1 MASNKKQAAISFIFI
16 TMLIDIT
23 GWGIIIP
30 VIPKLIKEL
39 IN

>member
-1 MASNKKQAAISFIFI
+1 MSSNKKSAAIGFIFI

-30 VIPKLIKEL
+30 
-39 IN
+39 